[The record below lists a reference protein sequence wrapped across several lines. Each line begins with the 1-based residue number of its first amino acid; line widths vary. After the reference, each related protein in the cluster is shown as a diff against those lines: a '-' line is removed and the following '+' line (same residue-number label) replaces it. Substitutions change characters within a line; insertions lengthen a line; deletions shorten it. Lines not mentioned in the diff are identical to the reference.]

1 MKCGNQKLT
10 HSWGGDG
17 GGSRAP
23 TGAISVPTPGVF
35 TCELSLGHVD
45 SLGSLESL
53 QTLAL
58 SGVD

>member
-45 SLGSLESL
+45 SLGSWDL
-53 QTLAL
+53 
-58 SGVD
+58 